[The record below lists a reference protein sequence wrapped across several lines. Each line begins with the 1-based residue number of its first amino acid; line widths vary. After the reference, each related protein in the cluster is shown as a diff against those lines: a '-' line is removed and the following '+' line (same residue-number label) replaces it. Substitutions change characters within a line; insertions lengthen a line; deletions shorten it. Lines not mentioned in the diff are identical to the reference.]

1 MIHEC
6 YKMEASCRK
15 EEGARKLLAKEKDG
29 SRQGHLPREGGG
41 GKSKGSY
48 HADYLIFLW
57 GMEGTPVG
65 MTSVVLT
72 GKVLTDPV
80 KTVFLEEVETIIQ
93 LGIKPLFG
101 DLA

>member
-1 MIHEC
+1 MVQNGSFLWEGGGG
-6 YKMEASCRK
+6 KKVTGKRK
-15 EEGARKLLAKEKDG
+15 RWFQTR
-29 SRQGHLPREGGG
+29 SPSQGRGG
-41 GKSKGSY
+41 GKSKGSC
-48 HADYLIFLW
+48 HADHLLFLW

-80 KTVFLEEVETIIQ
+80 KTVFLEEVETTIQ